1 MQFVVKMLDGMV
13 YESDVRDSEVS
24 LQEDFGGDKCAFE
37 QAMAEARDML
47 KHIKDMNYLS
57 LEMDGEKVIFNPA
70 NIVWI
75 KAYGIGLED
84 E

>member
-13 YESDVRDSEVS
+13 YESDVRDPEVS
-24 LQEDFGGDKCAFE
+24 LREDFGGDKYAFE
-37 QAMAEARDML
+37 QAMAEVRDML
-47 KHIKDMNYLS
+47 KHIKELNYLS
-57 LEMDGEKVIFNPA
+57 IEIDGEKVMFNPA
-70 NIVWI
+70 NIIWI